1 MMCAMALDLSSAWG
15 DGGLGV
21 CRSLELAHQSLL
33 CGGLPVGAV
42 VLDLDGELVAEGRN
56 RAYDSPGGDD
66 RLQGSPIAHAEMN
79 ALARIAT
86 SADMSTMT
94 LWSSHQPCAMCAA
107 ACEFTGVGSVRF
119 VAPDPSD
126 DQPGPDPSG
135 VEGHW
140 LIVAN
145 VLFLEG
151 VRAYSGASAPML
163 VRARGLEPETIDL
176 LDAIAPQQLRTAT
189 LQEAL
194 GPIWHQVV
202 SAAQRRQHRID
213 G

>member
-1 MMCAMALDLSSAWG
+1 MTLDLISAWD
-15 DGGLGV
+15 DGGRGV

-33 CGGLPVGAV
+33 GGGLPVGAV
-42 VLDLDGELVAEGRN
+42 MLDFGGKLVAEGRN
-56 RAYDSPGGDD
+56 RAYDPLGGDD

-79 ALARIAT
+79 ALARVAT
-86 SADMSTMT
+86 STDLSTMT
-94 LWSSHQPCAMCAA
+94 LWSSHRPCAMCAA

-126 DQPGPDPSG
+126 DQPGPDPIG
-135 VEGHW
+135 VDGQW

-145 VLFLEG
+145 LLFLAG
-151 VRAYSGASAPML
+151 VRAYSGASAPMI
-163 VRARGLEPETIDL
+163 VRARGREPETTDL

-189 LQEAL
+189 LKEAL
-194 GPIWHQVV
+194 GPIWPQVA